1 MDRDKLKRLGERA
14 IACLG
19 WRWVE
24 GMRTLDDELVVY
36 VTPPGSEWVGPPAGP
51 RYWIAP
57 MVDLWSAGGSV
68 EEVQTGGSR
77 VVLPNLVHPTTAG
90 AMLALV
96 RAAWKDD
103 TLAATYHEGED
114 DGVAGGWDIT
124 AGDFSVLGVQVAT
137 EAEAL
142 LLALE
147 FAPGFE
153 P

>member
-77 VVLPNLVHPTTAG
+77 VVLPNLV
-90 AMLALV
+90 
-96 RAAWKDD
+96 AAWKDD

-114 DGVAGGWDIT
+114 DGVDGGWDIT
-124 AGDFSVLGVQVAT
+124 AGDFSVLGVQVST

>member
-1 MDRDKLKRLGERA
+1 MTKDKLKRLGERA
-14 IACLG
+14 IACRG
-19 WRWVE
+19 WPWVAR
-24 GMRTLDDELVVY
+24 MMTLDGELAVY
-36 VTPPGSEWVGPPAGP
+36 ATPPGSERVGPQ
-51 RYWIAP
+51 
-57 MVDLWSAGGSV
+57 MVDLWRAGGYV
-68 EEVQTGGSR
+68 EGVQTGGSR
-77 VVLPNLVHPTTAG
+77 VVLPNLVHPTTSG

-103 TLAATYHEGED
+103 RLAATYHEGED

-124 AGDFSVLGVQVAT
+124 AGDFSVLGVQVST

>member
-1 MDRDKLKRLGERA
+1 MTKDKLERLGERA
-14 IACLG
+14 IACAG

-24 GMRTLDDELVVY
+24 GMMTMEDQLVVY
-36 VTPPGSEWVGPPAGP
+36 VSP
-51 RYWIAP
+51 RQEEGAVF
-57 MVDLWSAGGSV
+57 VDLYAGCDIPR
-68 EEVQTGGSR
+68 EVDLDGPED
-77 VVLPNLVHPTTAG
+77 VIPNLVHPTTSG

-124 AGDFSVLGVQVAT
+124 AGDFSVLGVQVST

>member
-1 MDRDKLKRLGERA
+1 MMDRDKLKRLGERA
-14 IACLG
+14 IACRG

-24 GMRTLDDELVVY
+24 GMRTLDDEVVVY
-36 VTPPGSEWVGPPAGP
+36 VTPPGSEWVGP
-51 RYWIAP
+51 P

-68 EEVQTGGSR
+68 EEVQTGGAR
-77 VVLPNLVHPTTAG
+77 VVLPNLVHPTTSG

-103 TLAATYHEGED
+103 TLAATFHEGED

-124 AGDFSVLGVQVAT
+124 AGDFDVLGVQVST

>member
-14 IACLG
+14 IACRG
-19 WRWVE
+19 WRWVA
-24 GMRTLDDELVVY
+24 GMMTLDGELAVY
-36 VTPPGSEWVGPPAGP
+36 ATPPGSEDQGPHLVQVFDERIERLRGVWLHKEQILP
-51 RYWIAP
+51 
-57 MVDLWSAGGSV
+57 DLSYPS
-68 EEVQTGGSR
+68 T
-77 VVLPNLVHPTTAG
+77 LG

-124 AGDFSVLGVQVAT
+124 AGDFSILGVQVAT

>member
-36 VTPPGSEWVGPPAGP
+36 VTPPGSEDQGPHLVQVFDERIERLRGVWLHKEQILP
-51 RYWIAP
+51 
-57 MVDLWSAGGSV
+57 DLSYPS
-68 EEVQTGGSR
+68 T
-77 VVLPNLVHPTTAG
+77 LG

-124 AGDFSVLGVQVAT
+124 AGDFSILGVQVAT

-147 FAPGFE
+147 FAPGFK